1 MIIID
6 LILITFIVVQIV
18 DISGII
24 TSIKKLVATFMNI
37 KDYNRINLPL
47 ISCSYCVNWWISL
60 IYIIIMGELTLFN
73 IGFILLMSALTPI
86 IVDITYTIQDIL
98 TKLINLINKL

>member
-1 MIIID
+1 
-6 LILITFIVVQIV
+6 
-18 DISGII
+18 
-24 TSIKKLVATFMNI
+24 
-37 KDYNRINLPL
+37 
-47 ISCSYCVNWWISL
+47 
-60 IYIIIMGELTLFN
+60 MGELTLFN